1 MSNSPPQF
9 VILNGFDRSGT
20 SMMAKVLAHH
30 PDIECLFQPFSST
43 VVHKTQWKY
52 WAPGEDWPEVQ
63 AFLDG
68 LLNGEIDRSFIAS
81 DWFKNHSTT
90 FDIRS
95 GKTYVIKDTKLH
107 FKVDWLKENYPSLSI
122 YAIWRTPHGI
132 LASLLRN
139 GFYGDWYGDDD
150 YQSLLAYVCT
160 DDALPDNL
168 VAHVERANSDLEKMA
183 AMVAVRTAVMSRSI
197 PKSHTLVY
205 ENVLKDAEAE
215 FRKLTDP
222 LGLDPY
228 PFSDHLDQDYNITGK
243 QYRRRDLWKTY
254 FDDEEKGTI
263 DNIFAL
269 VNLPGARSETH
280 SGGGA
285 DQPCGRT

>member
-1 MSNSPPQF
+1 MTDSTAQF

-20 SMMAKVLAHH
+20 SMIAKVLAHH

-43 VVHKTQWKY
+43 IAHKTQWEY
-52 WAPGEDWPEVQ
+52 WAPDEDWSEVQ

-68 LLNGEIDRSFIAS
+68 LQNGQIDRSFIAS

-107 FKVDWLKENYPSLSI
+107 FKVDWLKKNYPSFFI

-139 GFYGDWYGDDD
+139 GFYGDWYGEED
-150 YQSLLAYVCT
+150 YQSLLAYVST
-160 DDALPDNL
+160 DDALPDDL

-183 AMVAVRTAVMSRSI
+183 VMVAVRTAVMRRSI

-205 ENVLKDAEAE
+205 ENVLENAEAE

-222 LGLDPY
+222 LGLSGY
-228 PFSDHLDQDYNITGK
+228 SFSQHLNRDYNIAGK
-243 QYRRRDLWKTY
+243 QHRRHDLWKKY
-254 FDDEEKGTI
+254 FSREEKQI
-263 DNIFAL
+263 VDSIFAS
-269 VNLPGARSETH
+269 VPSVSIGF
-280 SGGGA
+280 
-285 DQPCGRT
+285 Q